1 MKKISWQLVASDW
14 LLTVGLVF
22 SLFCALSPTLAQP
35 PDPLSVLCL
44 LMGSTLFWVLI
55 LRVPAAGISFFVLTA
70 AAAAI
75 LLLTGPAK
83 GLTHFDVL
91 WENASPFVQWVL
103 DTLSYPTAGIEAPAA
118 YVNRALLLA
127 SAGSSLI
134 MGTLVCCRT
143 HPAVL
148 LVLGGGAFTLLERSD
163 WDFSTPAFV
172 LFLLFLALYIALFAY
187 RGQARRTGQPPK
199 ALSHLAAALPLCA
212 LGLTAALLSP
222 AADMDWGGRFLL
234 WADGLLPQWALFDGV
249 DSRFSEMNIFTY
261 SGLEDGQWNGGV
273 LGGPAQR
280 SSNLV
285 LYIAADAPPSYLKGH
300 TYTTY
305 TGQRW
310 ESLDAQDNIPLPR
323 LFSSEYDWPFL
334 PYTLEPY
341 PALLA
346 SVSRESFSGY
356 GRFLHGVLEGGGVRF
371 LYGAAALFE
380 RFEFSGGEPSFE
392 DRMRALSPLLDASS
406 ASPSFLRLNP
416 DTVRR
421 RSQTI
426 IYWDM
431 RTRTLFLPS
440 DAISLPVFEASRDTL
455 RLTPSGDVT
464 MTATQGRE
472 FRYTVDSVALNLTEA
487 QRTALLRLSYPGL
500 LEDLN
505 EASYTGRPART
516 DPDGLFLMAMRAER
530 AEARAYYLSLPA
542 ELPARVRTLAEE
554 LTKTQET
561 DYDKARAL
569 ETYLRE
575 TFPYDLNTPP
585 TPPSQDFVD
594 YFLFDLQRG
603 YCTYYASALAVMARS
618 IGLPARYVEG
628 FAPSSDKIE
637 EYYYATGKQ
646 AHAWV
651 EIFFEGFGWIPFE
664 PTASFSGSWNG
675 APPEGAGITPTP
687 SPDLPSPSPLPSA
700 APNPTPTGGGPDSDP
715 SSGGGVSPWWWL
727 IPSGALLLAIW
738 PLLYVLRRRALFRQA
753 RQGPDRR
760 VSLRLF
766 ERIVALARLTGI
778 DPPAF
783 DETVL
788 AWGQRAD
795 LTARHG
801 EPVFAAAAQIAGRLR
816 FGPDGPT
823 AADQAALLALLLRL
837 DAQAAA
843 RRPWRRL
850 LRLVTGVGKQI
861 ELSKGSFWK

>member
-22 SLFCALSPTLAQP
+22 SLFCAVSPTLAQP
-35 PDPLSVLCL
+35 PNPVSVLCL
-44 LMGSTLFWVLI
+44 LMGSALFWVLI
-55 LRVPAAGISFFVLTA
+55 LRVPAAGISFFVLA
-70 AAAAI
+70 AAGAAV

-91 WENASPFVQWVL
+91 WENFSPFVQWVW
-103 DTLSYPTAGIEAPAA
+103 DILSYPTAGIEAPAA
-118 YVNRALLLA
+118 YANQALLLA
-127 SAGSSLI
+127 SVGSSLV
-134 MGTLVCCRT
+134 MSALVCCRT

-148 LVLGGGAFTLLERSD
+148 LVLGGGALTLLERSD
-163 WDFSTPAFV
+163 WDFSTPAFA
-172 LFLLFLALYIALFAY
+172 LFALFLALYIVLFAY

-199 ALSHLAAALPLCA
+199 TLPHLAAALPLCA

-222 AADMDWGGRFLL
+222 AADMDWGDRFLR
-234 WADGLLPQWALFDGV
+234 WAGDFLPQWALFDGV

-261 SGLEDGQWNGGV
+261 NGLEDGQWNGGV

-285 LYIAADAPPSYLKGH
+285 LYIAADAPPAYLKGH
-300 TYTTY
+300 TYAAY

-310 ESLDAQDNIPLPR
+310 ESLDAPNSTPQ
-323 LFSSEYDWPFL
+323 LFSSDYDWPFL

-341 PALLA
+341 PLPEPF
-346 SVSRESFSGY
+346 SSRETPLMRY
-356 GRFLHGVLEGGGVRF
+356 GRFLRGALEGGGVRF

-380 RFEFSGGEPSFE
+380 QSEQLLLTGGESLSWN
-392 DRMRALSPLLDASS
+392 RTRALSPLLDASS
-406 ASPSFLRLNP
+406 ELSFLRLNP
-416 DTVRR
+416 DTVHR

-440 DAISLPVFEASRDTL
+440 DAISLSAFEAPRDTL
-455 RLTPSGDVT
+455 RLTLSGDVT
-464 MTATQGRE
+464 MTATRGRE
-472 FRYTVDSVALNLTEA
+472 FRYTVDSVTLNLTDA
-487 QRTALLRLSYPGL
+487 QRAAILRLSYPGL
-500 LEDLN
+500 LEDLR
-505 EASYTGRPART
+505 ETPHSDRPSRT
-516 DPDGLFLMAMRAER
+516 DPDGRFLTAMRAEQ
-530 AEARAYYLSLPA
+530 AEAHAYYLSLPP
-542 ELPARVRTLAEE
+542 ELPDRVRTLAEE
-554 LTKTQET
+554 LTKTEET
-561 DYDKARAL
+561 SYDKARAL
-569 ETYLRE
+569 EAYLRE

-628 FAPSSDKIE
+628 FAPSSDKIG

-664 PTASFSGSWNG
+664 PTASFSDSWDD
-675 APPEGAGITPTP
+675 ASPEGTGATPTP
-687 SPDLPSPSPLPSA
+687 SPDTPSPSPSSPA
-700 APNPTPTGGGPDSDP
+700 APAPTPTGGGPDADLP
-715 SSGGGVSPWWWL
+715 SGGGPWWWL
-727 IPSGALLLAIW
+727 VPLGALLLSAW

-766 ERIVALARLTGI
+766 EQIVALARLTGI

-788 AWGQRAD
+788 AWGLRAD
-795 LTARHG
+795 RAAQHE
-801 EPVFAAAAQIAGRLR
+801 EPVFTAAAQIAGRLR
-816 FGPDGPT
+816 FGPDGPA

-837 DAQAAA
+837 DAQTAA

-850 LRLVTGVGKQI
+850 LRPLI
-861 ELSKGSFWK
+861 LRR